1 MAEFEI
7 GVRRLP
13 RLKRP
18 AVLRYIESGIE
29 PASFLRAI
37 FENDFVHAACN
48 ADLEDQHALLA
59 YATFLFCDAPI
70 ECWGSAGKVD
80 SWIAMG
86 GLTSRHLNT
95 SASWPIFFPN

>member
-13 RLKRP
+13 FHMRS
-18 AVLRYIESGIE
+18 AVLRYIERGIE

-48 ADLEDQHALLA
+48 ADLEDPNALLA

-70 ECWGSAGKVD
+70 ECWVNAGKVD

-86 GLTSRHLNT
+86 GLTRYRLNV
-95 SASWPIFFPN
+95 SASWPVFFPN